1 MDDSFKEKLTDILK
15 DRISISEGTRANY
28 ARGEDAYEPVLSQ
41 AVVFPESNEEVSKI
55 LKLCNEN
62 KVPVVPFGTGTS
74 LEGHAV
80 GNEKGITI
88 SLEKMNKVL
97 SVNAAD
103 FDCRVQANVTRKQL
117 NEYLREDGVF
127 FPIDPGADA
136 ALGGMAACSASGTM
150 AVKYGTMRTV
160 VTGLTVV
167 LPNGEIIKTGTR
179 AKKSSA
185 GYNLTNLFIGSEGTL
200 GIITE
205 VHLRLSPIPESI
217 MSAVCHFPDLESA
230 VLTAQEVIQYGV
242 PIARIEML
250 NKDQMEISIKYSKLD
265 KAEPLP
271 TLFFEFHGSEP
282 SNKESINI
290 VEELSKNNGGSDFK
304 WAESL
309 EERNKLWKA
318 RHEIYYAVKSQGT
331 NVKIYA
337 TDVCV
342 PISKL
347 VECIKFSENEI
358 QQHGLKAPMVGHV
371 GDGNFHVT
379 VIYDP
384 SKEGEYEIIRNFSD
398 KLIDK
403 ALELEGTITGEH
415 GIGLQ
420 KKKYLLREHAD
431 NLPVMK
437 AIAIASEEDLAT
449 AKIFQKHA
457 DMLLFDSKPPSGAS
471 RPGGNALSF
480 EWSLVANQDWR
491 LPWMLAGGI
500 DVANLSLAVE
510 ISGASAIDVSS
521 GVEDSK
527 GFKSPVK
534 IKELLYFA
542 ATL

>member
-1 MDDSFKEKLTDILK
+1 MNDALKQKLTEILK
-15 DRISISEGTRANY
+15 DRISFSEGTRANY
-28 ARGEDAYEPVLSQ
+28 ARGEDAYEPVLSK
-41 AVVFPESNEEVSKI
+41 AVVFPENNEEVSKI
-55 LKLCNEN
+55 LKLCNEH

-80 GNEKGITI
+80 GNKNGITI

-136 ALGGMAACSASGTM
+136 ALGGMAVCSASGTM

-160 VTGLTVV
+160 VSGLTVV
-167 LPNGEIIKTGTR
+167 LANGDIIKTGTR

-230 VLTAQEVIQYGV
+230 VLTAQEVIQYGI

-250 NKDQMEISIKYSKLD
+250 NKDQMEISIKYSKLENV
-265 KAEPLP
+265 EPLP
-271 TLFFEFHGSEP
+271 TLFFEFHGSE
-282 SNKESINI
+282 SANKEAIKI

-304 WAESL
+304 WAESI

-318 RHEIYYAVKSQGT
+318 RHEIYYAVKAQGE

-337 TDVCV
+337 TDICV
-342 PISKL
+342 PISNL
-347 VECIKFSENEI
+347 VECIKFSEKEI

-384 SKEGEYEIIRNFSD
+384 AKEGEYKIIRDFSD

-420 KKKYLLREHAD
+420 KKKYLLKEHPD

-437 AIAIASEEDLAT
+437 SIKRSIDPNNIMNPGKVFDL
-449 AKIFQKHA
+449 
-457 DMLLFDSKPPSGAS
+457 
-471 RPGGNALSF
+471 N
-480 EWSLVANQDWR
+480 
-491 LPWMLAGGI
+491 
-500 DVANLSLAVE
+500 
-510 ISGASAIDVSS
+510 
-521 GVEDSK
+521 
-527 GFKSPVK
+527 
-534 IKELLYFA
+534 
-542 ATL
+542 